1 MPPEERDSAIRGMVD
16 ALDRRLMAKG
26 GTPEEWMRLIRSYS
40 VLGERD
46 KAVKALDRARMA
58 LAANAEAVSQIDA
71 FAKDLDLT
79 SPVAKGRP

>member
-1 MPPEERDSAIRGMVD
+1 MPPEERDAAIRGMVE

-46 KAVKALDRARMA
+46 KATKALDRARMA
-58 LAANAEAVSQIDA
+58 LAANSEAVARLDGLA
-71 FAKDLDLT
+71 RELELPAK
-79 SPVAKGRP
+79 PNP